1 MQKEYMFF
9 QGKKYPVIKREIER
23 RDNYTYRKSVILYEK
38 KNEVLIIEKKADVSA
53 LLVRYA
59 NSLHKLEMG
68 KLNRKNYL
76 ILNGIFSALYFSTE
90 EGEIPVSWF
99 RENLGINEIF
109 KKDLTAI
116 RKAVPKELFKDTN
129 ENYKIF
135 KKISL
140 VQSSTG
146 TNVEEMAI
154 KYKIDKRALK
164 YFKKVVRNF
173 TFLNLGELVRLKS
186 VYSMKLLAFLRMFHG
201 KRSFVKLD
209 WKKACKI
216 MGFDEK
222 LNDKKK
228 FRFLNEAFQ
237 ELSEYY
243 QVECEIH
250 KDITN
255 PNQFNDKI
263 EFWIFFDT
271 HAEEVSFEKVK
282 WEKEKIENYK
292 KATERGNEILEN
304 TFNLHIEDMKKIR
317 EYEKKMIK
325 ENDFN
330 NWQYQEVCTEFFKNT
345 DKEINSLNT
354 FENKIDTLNLSD
366 RERKCALD
374 VIVTKN
380 GKKLVV
386 PKNGKLTVGCN
397 FAKFAVPENITEEIA
412 LAIETI
418 FRFTTIED
426 AELEMVT
433 KDQISEMSIYELIK
447 YLTKIGNWKYIGQGG
462 AKNFSVKLFYD
473 VISGTTNSDMVIEE
487 IKTLFKSEET
497 FEDNLKGNIEKTLK
511 KERNNGTNKEN
522 SENVKTIF
530 SVIGRKHKFELLNEE
545 FKKTQENIESEKA
558 SINDLLT
565 QARKSSPKN
574 EMAVKNFENQ
584 MFDENVQ
591 CEIEYLDWSF
601 KSEEIFDLKAL
612 PEEHEIF
619 SEYERIIK
627 LYKKYHD
634 FLKNL
639 WDDILEFFSAPKEE
653 MKLNPKTNYSESQLD
668 ALEIFELVSKE
679 EIKKYEEEK
688 EKLKSS

>member
-1 MQKEYMFF
+1 MQREYMFF
-9 QGKKYPVIKREIER
+9 QGKKYPVIKREIEK

-38 KNEVLIIEKKADVSA
+38 KNEVLIIEKKADISA

-99 RENLGINEIF
+99 KDNLGINEIF

-116 RKAVPKELFKDTN
+116 RKAVPKEIFKDTN

-146 TNVEEMAI
+146 TNTEEMAI

-164 YFKKVVRNF
+164 YFKNVVRNF

-201 KRSFVKLD
+201 KRSFVKFD

-330 NWQYQEVCTEFFKNT
+330 NWQYQEVCTEFFKDT
-345 DKEINSLNT
+345 DKKINSQPFKNN
-354 FENKIDTLNLSD
+354 FDSLNLSE
-366 RERKCALD
+366 REKKCALD

-380 GKKLVV
+380 GKKLAI
-386 PKNGKLTVGCN
+386 PKNGKLTTGCN
-397 FAKFAVPENITEEIA
+397 FAKFAVPENIQEEIA
-412 LAIETI
+412 LAIETV
-418 FRFTTIED
+418 FRFAAVED
-426 AELEMVT
+426 TELEMVT
-433 KDQISEMSIYELIK
+433 KKQISEMSIYELIK

-462 AKNFSVKLFYD
+462 KKTFSVKLFYD
-473 VISGTTNSDMVIEE
+473 VTSGTTNAEMVIEE
-487 IKTLFKSEET
+487 IKTLFKTEET
-497 FEDNLKGNIEKTLK
+497 FEENLKENIEKTLK
-511 KERNNGTNKEN
+511 KEENVETNKEKA
-522 SENVKTIF
+522 ENTRTSF
-530 SVIGRKHKFELLNEE
+530 SIIGRKHKFELLNEE
-545 FKKTQENIESEKA
+545 FKKTQENINSEKA
-558 SINDLLT
+558 SINDLLI
-565 QARKSSPKN
+565 QARKSGSKN
-574 EMAVKNFENQ
+574 EVTVKNFENQ
-584 MFDENVQ
+584 MFDEIVQ
-591 CEIEYLDWSF
+591 CESEYLDWSF
-601 KSEEIFDLKAL
+601 KIEEISDLKAL

-639 WDDILEFFSAPKEE
+639 WDDVLEFFSAPKEE
-653 MKLNPKTNYSESQLD
+653 MKLNPKTNYSEAQLD